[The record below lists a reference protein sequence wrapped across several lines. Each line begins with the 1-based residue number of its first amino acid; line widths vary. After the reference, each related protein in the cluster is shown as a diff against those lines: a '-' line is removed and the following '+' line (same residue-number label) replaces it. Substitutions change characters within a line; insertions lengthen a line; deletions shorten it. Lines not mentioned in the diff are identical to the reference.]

1 MTHLSNNLDAG
12 AIEAYV
18 RKLGS
23 KRIAEGQDSRPL
35 RILFL
40 SQYFW
45 PETFLVNEVVTDM
58 RALGCEVTVLT
69 GQPNYPDGDVF
80 TGYSAWSIRRQIHPE
95 GYEIFRVPVIARKK
109 GGFRR
114 ILNYASFIISAGVF
128 GPFLLR
134 KQRYDVIFVYAV
146 SPILQALPAILIKKL
161 KNAALAVWVQD
172 LWPDTLRATDAV
184 RSEWILDAVAKIT
197 SFIYRHCDL
206 LLAQSNGFVERIRRL
221 AGDDVPIAVHPNP
234 GPPTSGA
241 HPVELPLA
249 LDPGF
254 NIVFAGN
261 FGTAQSMETI
271 LDAAAIVDA
280 SNCRFV
286 LVGSGSR
293 TSWVEKEIERRG
305 LASRVKLAG
314 RFPTSA
320 MPSIL
325 GQASALLVTLA
336 RSENLALTI
345 PSKIPT
351 YLAAGKPILG
361 SLDGEAN
368 EMINGS
374 GSGFAVPAE
383 DAPALAA
390 AINKLLAM
398 SAEQR
403 AEMGQAGRNYFESH
417 FSPTRLAI
425 ALERHLRGAV
435 TMKRKN
441 AKIGKSNDRA
451 DA

>member
-1 MTHLSNNLDAG
+1 
-12 AIEAYV
+12 
-18 RKLGS
+18 
-23 KRIAEGQDSRPL
+23 
-35 RILFL
+35 
-40 SQYFW
+40 
-45 PETFLVNEVVTDM
+45 M

-80 TGYSAWSIRRQIHPE
+80 AGYSAWNIERQIHPQ

-114 ILNYASFIISAGVF
+114 ILNYASFILSAGIF
-128 GPFLLR
+128 GPLLLR
-134 KQRYDVIFVYAV
+134 GQRYDVIFVYAV
-146 SPILQALPAILIKKL
+146 SPILQALPAIFIKKL
-161 KNAALAVWVQD
+161 KDAALAVWVQD
-172 LWPDTLRATDAV
+172 LWPDTLRATDTV
-184 RSEWILDAVAKIT
+184 RSDWILNAVAKIT

-221 AGDDVPIAVHPNP
+221 AGDDVPIVVHPNP
-234 GPPTSGA
+234 GPPTGGA
-241 HPVELPLA
+241 RSVDPPLA
-249 LDPGF
+249 LDTGF

-271 LDAAAIVDA
+271 LDAAALIDDP
-280 SNCRFV
+280 SCRFV

-293 TSWVEKEIERRG
+293 ASWLEKEIGRRG
-305 LASRVKLAG
+305 LATRVKLVG
-314 RFPTSA
+314 RFPASA

-325 GQASALLVTLA
+325 AQASALLVTLA

-403 AEMGQAGRNYFESH
+403 AEMGRAGRKYFETNL
-417 FSPTRLAI
+417 SPRRLAI
-425 ALERHLRGAV
+425 ALERHLRHAV
-435 TMKRKN
+435 AIRCES
-441 AKIGKSNDRA
+441 AKVGKSNDWT
-451 DA
+451 DT